1 MALSD
6 RKSFCIESL
15 LSREEGGGSLPNF
28 NPHPTLPHDV
38 GLQPRH
44 LMLHSPDISPP
55 PHTPQSP
62 SMFSQSPNSPNM
74 HMQPQTPR
82 HSSPTSSLTSTL
94 TSSAAAAV
102 LFNRSALL
110 ANNPSNLPFIPPH
123 LLAPHHPHHHNPHL
137 TSSPHHQSLLF
148 PGLLEHQALAALKS
162 SAALAPSA
170 VDWFARAGLMYPR
183 LPHDL
188 AVGQHPLLGKTRRPR
203 TAFTSQQLL
212 ELEKH
217 FRENKYLSRPKRFE
231 VATSLMLTETQV
243 KIWFQ
248 NRRMKWKR
256 SKKPSGAEKK
266 ETSKKDCCSTTN
278 SSKTNNRSCTPSPSP
293 SFDDANSSSLVVA
306 DASHAE
312 CLSDDSDEEEIDV
325 QHEDDA
331 AGGGDDGETKL
342 EINEVSLPSTLAC
355 ISVSSVDGGALTP
368 SLVFGVRNHLGG
380 SLNMMHNINII
391 GSLGGGNN
399 PVSLPHHNRD
409 EDQPFHT
416 HPTTVDLHNT
426 SVSMASQNGL
436 IQSPLMT
443 QSSQLVH
450 SSSPAFPPQTQIVQ
464 TCHASATQTSPPI
477 LASNIALSQAQHTLL
492 ANNISPIQSP
502 QAGLILPSGV
512 VIPCDPR
519 NQTEEVM
526 RPSSD
531 SLCSP
536 DSSTVNLKKS
546 HRKSFKSPGLKTGGN
561 GAVNSLVNKGAMDS
575 PCLGGKTSGMTQVIC
590 NNNVN
595 RSDVTTLVTNGQDA
609 ETLYRPYVA

>member
-1 MALSD
+1 MIIIVFTHPLSP
-6 RKSFCIESL
+6 I
-15 LSREEGGGSLPNF
+15 
-28 NPHPTLPHDV
+28 
-38 GLQPRH
+38 
-44 LMLHSPDISPP
+44 
-55 PHTPQSP
+55 
-62 SMFSQSPNSPNM
+62 
-74 HMQPQTPR
+74 
-82 HSSPTSSLTSTL
+82 
-94 TSSAAAAV
+94 
-102 LFNRSALL
+102 
-110 ANNPSNLPFIPPH
+110 
-123 LLAPHHPHHHNPHL
+123 
-137 TSSPHHQSLLF
+137 
-148 PGLLEHQALAALKS
+148 
-162 SAALAPSA
+162 
-170 VDWFARAGLMYPR
+170 
-183 LPHDL
+183 

-331 AGGGDDGETKL
+331 AGGGDDGETK
-342 EINEVSLPSTLAC
+342 
-355 ISVSSVDGGALTP
+355 
-368 SLVFGVRNHLGG
+368 
-380 SLNMMHNINII
+380 
-391 GSLGGGNN
+391 
-399 PVSLPHHNRD
+399 
-409 EDQPFHT
+409 
-416 HPTTVDLHNT
+416 
-426 SVSMASQNGL
+426 
-436 IQSPLMT
+436 
-443 QSSQLVH
+443 
-450 SSSPAFPPQTQIVQ
+450 
-464 TCHASATQTSPPI
+464 
-477 LASNIALSQAQHTLL
+477 
-492 ANNISPIQSP
+492 
-502 QAGLILPSGV
+502 
-512 VIPCDPR
+512 